1 MDPRLGLEGESGA
14 EWKRPGA
21 SPEAQESLT
30 GVRARAQEPLGNKWG
45 REWVR
50 REPRPGRF
58 PEEPRSVHFSL
69 HTRLVQGANP
79 APLGH
84 VTWGRG
90 SLHRTAVG
98 VLMAR
103 ESLDSAMECLY
114 KPGSQLVHSRCSLTF
129 PSSGAAVGRL
139 STTRF
144 LQEVPSA

>member
-14 EWKRPGA
+14 EWKH
-21 SPEAQESLT
+21 PEARESLT
-30 GVRARAQEPLGNKWG
+30 GVGARAQEPLGNKWG

-50 REPRPGRF
+50 RELRPGRF

-84 VTWGRG
+84 VSWRRG
-90 SLHRTAVG
+90 GLHRTAVG

-103 ESLDSAMECLY
+103 ESLDSAMEV
-114 KPGSQLVHSRCSLTF
+114 LVSLTF
-129 PSSGAAVGRL
+129 PSSGTAVGHL
-139 STTRF
+139 SITRF